1 MKDPVALGGVTFT
14 PNGDGSV
21 TVDGESADTY
31 PAISV
36 STVLLPGTYLIR
48 ATRVTDIYTQA
59 KWLDHSVSTANGN
72 DGRFT
77 LDSECTVTLQVVC
90 SSNKTFDNVT
100 LTPFLHAE
108 SAGGGYRI
116 SVRTS

>member
-1 MKDPVALGGVTFT
+1 MNDPVTLGGVTFT

-31 PAISV
+31 PSISV

-48 ATRVTDIYTQA
+48 ATRVTDIFTQA
-59 KWLDHSVSTANGN
+59 KWLEEKLSTANGR

-108 SAGGGYRI
+108 TAGGGGI
-116 SVRTS
+116 G